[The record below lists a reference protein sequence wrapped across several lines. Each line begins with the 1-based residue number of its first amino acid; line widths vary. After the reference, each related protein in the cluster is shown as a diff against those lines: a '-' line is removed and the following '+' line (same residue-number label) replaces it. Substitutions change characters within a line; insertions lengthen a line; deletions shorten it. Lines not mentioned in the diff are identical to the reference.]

1 MHRALAKQGW
11 LYGKKFNQW
20 GNPFLWIDGPLHIPH
35 SSSQSE
41 HLAGWVSSYYDAF
54 PALPELDGTRYRE
67 LLDRLSS
74 DFRELINH
82 LLPPFVFSESDITRY
97 VYGLS
102 TARAQDVR
110 VLEVFAP
117 ELDLTTVSQLDFG
130 PGMGVS
136 AVWNT
141 AIGGEGARYTAV
153 EIDDKNYALQ
163 RSVFSYLA
171 ARSDYRYFD
180 ALAAEGM
187 IPDATLD
194 SELNSPAV
202 RIAHVPSWHMGS
214 VNDHSQDLVTAT
226 TVLNEVG
233 HAAIGHFVSQ
243 ANRVLRP
250 GGYVYIRDSGRTKP
264 GRHGIDY
271 ESFLASIGYKRV
283 DELKVIHRSNMHG
296 VPRLWKKESHLDL
309 GFDEVMQELVGD
321 QAVVTH
327 GSDYV
332 HSISSAYTK

>member
-41 HLAGWVSSYYDAF
+41 HLAGWVSSYYDTF
-54 PALPELDGTRYRE
+54 PALPELAGARYDDLVE
-67 LLDRLSS
+67 QLGSNFLG
-74 DFRELINH
+74 LINH
-82 LLPPFVFSESDITRY
+82 LLPPFVFSESDMTKYI
-97 VYGLS
+97 YGLS
-102 TARAQDVR
+102 TARAQDIR

-117 ELDLTTVSQLDFG
+117 ELDLTTVSHLDFG
-130 PGMGVS
+130 AGMGVS

-141 AIGGEGARYTAV
+141 MIGGEGARYTAV

-163 RSVFSYLA
+163 RSVFTYLA
-171 ARSDYRYFD
+171 ARSDCRYFD

-187 IPDATLD
+187 IPDEKRDT
-194 SELNSPAV
+194 ELNNPAV
-202 RIAHVPSWHMGS
+202 RIAHVPSWHLGG
-214 VNDHSQDLVTAT
+214 VNDHSQSLITAT

-233 HAAIGHFVSQ
+233 HAAIGHFIAQS
-243 ANRVLRP
+243 NRVLRP

-264 GRHGIDY
+264 GRHSIDY
-271 ESFLASIGYKRV
+271 ESFLASIGYRRV
-283 DELKVIHRSNMHG
+283 DDLQVIHRSNMHG
-296 VPRLWKKESHLDL
+296 VPRLWRKESHLDL
-309 GFDEVMQELVGD
+309 SFDEVMTELVGE
-321 QAVVTH
+321 QAVVVH

-332 HSISSAYTK
+332 HSIDSDYSK